1 MKTRVTAAF
10 TAATM
15 CITTPSFAESV
26 NHDAS
31 QFDVAG
37 LKLGMSAKEAMAKV
51 SEDFGVAPEDIRT
64 SMTTENPVTGKDEIT
79 YFIAQTDSFEL
90 HVSVTAAV
98 PPNEEIPLVISSIT
112 YSMKG
117 TPQNQAMVRERALE
131 KYGAPTRG
139 KEDEPVHFP
148 LAWCT
153 IPAEQPNAS
162 CEAVPGPRLSLRNGM
177 SGIELTLSDQGY
189 QNAVRDYVNGVQSS
203 KPEF

>member
-1 MKTRVTAAF
+1 MKTCVTAALA
-10 TAATM
+10 AATM

-37 LKLGMSAKEAMAKV
+37 LKLGMGAKEAMAKV
-51 SEDFGVAPEDIRT
+51 SEDFGVAPEDMRT
-64 SMTTENPVTGKDEIT
+64 SMAKENPVTGKDEIT
-79 YFIAQTDSFEL
+79 YFIAQTDNFEL

-98 PPNEEIPLVISSIT
+98 PPNEETPMVVSSVT
-112 YSMKG
+112 YSTQG

-153 IPAEQPNAS
+153 IPADQPNAS
-162 CEAVPGPRLSLRNGM
+162 CEVVPGPYLSLKNGM
-177 SGIELTLSDQGY
+177 SGIELTLSDQSY
-189 QNAVRDYVNGVQSS
+189 RNAVRDFVNGVQSS